1 MKHSKAQSAHS
12 TVPAASS
19 PLRNPI
25 PPPAEITNK
34 GSDKPFKS
42 RANIPNDSPADSR
55 YNGAW
60 WNPFSRT
67 NNTAAVKSTFKQAA
81 AGSNPSA
88 AVAKAPA
95 GQASID
101 NGIKERK
108 LFVPR
113 HAGRDARLSIPISNR
128 GELSKIHT
136 NIAASKRLLADRLEE
151 ERSVRREASLRHN
164 TNGVAWDGGFSPTH
178 LSGYAGGGWAP
189 GEYLRAAREGILP
202 GVVEEG
208 EIGGSRDAA
217 VVAGMAGLS
226 LDCADAMSV
235 RSASSSSLSQYCTA
249 PTTPGPKYAGRDSP
263 VASASRARKTI
274 HRQSLGSVTEQAIKQ
289 AYLEGF
295 KHGADVAPHAVAGGS
310 DSYAQLTAS
319 RRNPMSAQQQQ
330 QQQQQVSMKMNGR
343 PRSMAFEQTSPVVGY
358 EGKGKGRAT
367 GDDIG
372 MADAAVGLPAGRPK
386 SMIAPMPLRI
396 AEPRQ
401 MKRSPMRDSLA
412 TSDCTFHTAVGAADS
427 GTSTDVDH
435 RDTRQATDEKAAGTK
450 AVPQTLNSLSYASS
464 NPCSSASKS
473 PTEPSRPESELGSSV
488 ATTETAPPVTPDTP
502 LSVAAE
508 AESRTTG
515 SGSAI
520 IEEIAVVAASP
531 KNIATLET
539 PAVTAGAHDP
549 SNPKPSLDVGR
560 DTSYDNSLDES
571 RDPDLAQEYEA
582 RYELE
587 SEYDW
592 SDVEAW
598 LQASAISVTPGRPRL
613 W

>member
-1 MKHSKAQSAHS
+1 MRPSKAQSTHS
-12 TVPAASS
+12 TVPVASS
-19 PLRNPI
+19 PLRHPI
-25 PPPAEITNK
+25 PPPPTNTTK
-34 GSDKPFKS
+34 IERDKPFKS
-42 RANIPNDSPADSR
+42 KASVPKDSPADSR

-67 NNTAAVKSTFKQAA
+67 NNTAAIKSTIKQAA
-81 AGSNPSA
+81 AGSKPSA

-95 GQASID
+95 GQPSID

-128 GELSKIHT
+128 GDLSKIHT

-151 ERSVRREASLRHN
+151 EKSVRRETLLRHN

-202 GVVEEG
+202 GVAEEG
-208 EIGGSRDAA
+208 QVGSSKDA
-217 VVAGMAGLS
+217 VAAAAMAGLS
-226 LDCADAMSV
+226 LDYRDAMSV
-235 RSASSSSLSQYCTA
+235 RSASSSSLSQYSTA
-249 PTTPGPKYAGRDSP
+249 PTTPEPKFAGRDSP
-263 VASASRARKTI
+263 IASASRARKSI
-274 HRQSLGSVTEQAIKQ
+274 HRQSLGFVTEQAIKQ

-295 KHGADVAPHAVAGGS
+295 KHGTDVAPHAVAGGI

-319 RRNPMSAQQQQ
+319 RRNPMGMQQQQ
-330 QQQQQVSMKMNGR
+330 QQQQQQDSMRTNGR
-343 PRSMAFEQTSPVVGY
+343 PHSMAFEQTLPMVGY

-367 GDDIG
+367 EDDIG
-372 MADAAVGLPAGRPK
+372 MADAAAGLPAGRPK

-401 MKRSPMRDSLA
+401 MKRSPMTDSLA
-412 TSDCTFHTAVGAADS
+412 TSDCTHRTAVGVA
-427 GTSTDVDH
+427 GDV
-435 RDTRQATDEKAAGTK
+435 GTK
-450 AVPQTLNSLSYASS
+450 PTSGPTYALSSTSS
-464 NPCSSASKS
+464 DPRSSISKS
-473 PTEPSRPESELGSSV
+473 ATEPSPPESEIGGSV
-488 ATTETAPPVTPDTP
+488 ATTETAHLVTPDTP

-508 AESRTTG
+508 VESKTIG
-515 SGSAI
+515 PGSAML
-520 IEEIAVVAASP
+520 EDVAVEFP
-531 KNIATLET
+531 RPNNIATVK
-539 PAVTAGAHDP
+539 PATIADIVHGA
-549 SNPKPSLDVGR
+549 SYTKNPEPQVEGKN
-560 DTSYDNSLDES
+560 SYNANPDEPG
-571 RDPDLAQEYEA
+571 DAELAQEYES

-598 LQASAISVTPGRPRL
+598 LQASAISVTPSRPRL